1 MRTPKKILKPND
13 REVVAQA
20 QFRTG
25 AGPMTEKHRDVKR
38 KRMRDRLE
46 EKRALADPEE

>member
-1 MRTPKKILKPND
+1 MRTPKKSLKPND
-13 REVVAQA
+13 REVVARA

-25 AGPMTEKHRDVKR
+25 AGPMRVKR
-38 KRMRDRLE
+38 LDPKSRRMKDRLE